1 LRNLLIRLGLTGIV
15 RARYT
20 EQILDERF
28 RNILKQR
35 SDLKPETLDRT
46 RELMRQAIPDCM
58 VTGYEPLI
66 DGLVLPDPDDRHVLA
81 AAVRAGAQAIVT
93 FNLKDF
99 PADTLR
105 TFEVEAVHPD
115 DFVLDLID
123 LAPGKVLTAVRK
135 QRRALENPPRS
146 LPELLDTLKNNG
158 LNQSVAKIHEL
169 TDDASN
175 PAE

>member
-1 LRNLLIRLGLTGIV
+1 MRNLLIRLGLTGIV